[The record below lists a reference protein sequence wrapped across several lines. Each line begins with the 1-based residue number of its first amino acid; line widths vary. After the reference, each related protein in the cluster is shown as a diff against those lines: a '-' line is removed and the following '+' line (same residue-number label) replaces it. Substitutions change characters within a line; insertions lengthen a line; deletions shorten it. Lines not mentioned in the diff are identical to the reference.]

1 MGLFYA
7 VCEERFDRAVFCA
20 FFLFCPTHLECEPH
34 SISGAVSTRKDA
46 EKLAEN
52 EKNKND
58 FCHKQGD
65 ML

>member
-1 MGLFYA
+1 MA
-7 VCEERFDRAVFCA
+7 VREGETLIGQFFCA
-20 FFLFCPTHLECEPH
+20 LFLFCPTHLECEPH
-34 SISGAVSTRKDA
+34 SISGADSKRKDA